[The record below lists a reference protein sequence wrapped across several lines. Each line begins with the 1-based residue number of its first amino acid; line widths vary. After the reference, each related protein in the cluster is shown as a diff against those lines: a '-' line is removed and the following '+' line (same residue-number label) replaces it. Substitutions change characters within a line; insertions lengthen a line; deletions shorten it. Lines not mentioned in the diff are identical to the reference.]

1 MTPATPPDGEQRRAI
16 VRRVAALLAL
26 TLALLAPGAALAAAP
41 RASLVDIEDE
51 VMCVTC
57 KIPLNI
63 AEGPQ
68 PDRERELI
76 RGLIAKGRTKAQIK
90 TALVAEYGPNVL
102 ALPASDGVG
111 LTAYAIPLALLAL
124 LAGGLALLLPRWRR
138 RAPAGPAP
146 EGQAAPA
153 LSSADARRLD
163 DDLARYGM

>member
-1 MTPATPPDGEQRRAI
+1 MKRI
-16 VRRVAALLAL
+16 AASLAV
-26 TLALLAPGAALAAAP
+26 TLALLAPTAALAAAP

-68 PDRERELI
+68 PDRERALI
-76 RGLIAKGRTKAQIK
+76 RDLVDKGRTKSQIK
-90 TALVAEYGPNVL
+90 AALVTEYGPNVL
-102 ALPASDGVG
+102 ALPESDGVG
-111 LTAYAIPLALLAL
+111 LTAYAVPLVLLAL

-138 RAPAGPAP
+138 RAPTGPGP
-146 EGQAAPA
+146 DGSAAPA

-163 DDLARYGM
+163 DDLGRYGA

>member
-1 MTPATPPDGEQRRAI
+1 
-16 VRRVAALLAL
+16 VRRLAVLLAL
-26 TLALLAPGAALAAAP
+26 TLALGPPAAALAAAP
-41 RASLVDIEDE
+41 KASLVDIEDE

-76 RGLIAKGRTKAQIK
+76 RNLIAAGRTKEQIK
-90 TALVAEYGPNVL
+90 AALVAEYGPNVL
-102 ALPASDGVG
+102 ALPERDGVG
-111 LTAYAIPLALLAL
+111 LTAYAVPLALLAL

-138 RAPAGPAP
+138 RPPAGPAA
-146 EGQAAPA
+146 AAPA

-163 DDLARYGM
+163 DDLARYGG